1 MRDATTTSA
10 SLAGVM
16 PWASR
21 TSSLRGT
28 FMSTSIRATSC
39 DGMRHRFRR
48 DLRIDVIAGD
58 ERVDHVE
65 VAGADAVHRV
75 DAARA

>member
-1 MRDATTTSA
+1 LRARILLYAKAISRDESCATTSA

-39 DGMRHRFRR
+39 DGM
-48 DLRIDVIAGD
+48 AM
-58 ERVDHVE
+58 
-65 VAGADAVHRV
+65 ASGAISGSM
-75 DAARA
+75 